1 MQMWHYRQKYFDGDY
16 YRYQQ
21 TYFDHLAQ
29 AAETGLFDTLAHPD
43 LVKNES
49 PADWNFARIQPS
61 IERAL
66 DRIAAAG
73 VAMELNTSGLNKA
86 YPEMNPGPTMLALMQ
101 ARGIPVVIGA
111 DAHRPERVADRFTE
125 AIDLLETVGYTHV
138 SFFLARQRQDV
149 PLAAV
154 RASLRA

>member
-1 MQMWHYRQKYFDGDY
+1 
-16 YRYQQ
+16 
-21 TYFDHLAQ
+21 
-29 AAETGLFDTLAHPD
+29 
-43 LVKNES
+43 
-49 PADWNFARIQPS
+49 
-61 IERAL
+61 
-66 DRIAAAG
+66 
-73 VAMELNTSGLNKA
+73 MELNTSGLNKA

>member
-49 PADWNFARIQPS
+49 PADWNFAASNPPS
-61 IERAL
+61 SAPSTASPPPASPWNSIP
-66 DRIAAAG
+66 AASTK
-73 VAMELNTSGLNKA
+73 LT
-86 YPEMNPGPTMLALMQ
+86 P
-101 ARGIPVVIGA
+101 R
-111 DAHRPERVADRFTE
+111 
-125 AIDLLETVGYTHV
+125 
-138 SFFLARQRQDV
+138 
-149 PLAAV
+149 
-154 RASLRA
+154 